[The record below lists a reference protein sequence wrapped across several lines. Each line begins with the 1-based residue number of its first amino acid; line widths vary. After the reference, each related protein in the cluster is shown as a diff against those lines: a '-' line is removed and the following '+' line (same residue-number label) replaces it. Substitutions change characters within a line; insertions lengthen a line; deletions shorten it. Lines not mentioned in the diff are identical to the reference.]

1 VIVAFVPAAGVAIST
16 LIAVVK
22 VEAPTNAY
30 VGAAKTRSLCRVKAP
45 VAHWRVAAVK
55 FAPIDSVL
63 AVRAVSAGVVRVK
76 YEVAPDVRAMGVKVL
91 TALIVNPVV
100 EPLTADPRLIVVVEP
115 LTPAVPKLMVLVVA
129 LSVAPEPTFSV

>member
-1 VIVAFVPAAGVAIST
+1 
-16 LIAVVK
+16 
-22 VEAPTNAY
+22 
-30 VGAAKTRSLCRVKAP
+30 
-45 VAHWRVAAVK
+45 VAAVK

-63 AVRAVSAGVVRVK
+63 AVRVVSAGVVRVK